1 MKRAAATAFLLIV
14 ALSCASS
21 YPVYF
26 KEQYF
31 RLYHIH
37 YIQYPD
43 DTIENI
49 YWLEQARKADFCN
62 PLYAMAKI
70 ADEKQWERYR
80 YLFNMH
86 IELKLIEQHLY
97 LGAKFDKRVAYFYN
111 APWKRE
117 NLESLATA
125 EMAYR
130 AALAYWKTA
139 EEWAAK
145 ANGLP
150 WIALTDVQYWV
161 DEAYRIGS
169 GELDYERVIT
179 RELERLARVR
189 ADFEAMDDKGSY

>member
-1 MKRAAATAFLLIV
+1 MKKALALALVLLTQFSSAAA
-14 ALSCASS
+14 

-49 YWLEQARKADFCN
+49 YWLEQAQKADFCN
-62 PLYAMAKI
+62 PLYALAKI
-70 ADEKQWERYR
+70 PDEKHWERYR

-97 LGAKFDKRVAYFYN
+97 LGAKFDKQVAYFYN

-117 NLESLATA
+117 NLESLAIA
-125 EMAYR
+125 ETAYR
-130 AALAYWKTA
+130 AALAYWNS
-139 EEWAAK
+139 AK
-145 ANGLP
+145 AWALKANELRWTLLP
-150 WIALTDVQYWV
+150 DVQYWI
-161 DEAYRIGS
+161 DEAQRIAT
-169 GELDYERVIT
+169 GELDYGRIIERH
-179 RELERLARVR
+179 LEHLAKVR
-189 ADFEAMDDKGSY
+189 ADFEAMDEASY